1 MHRFK
6 VLLCIVA
13 CAVAVSC
20 SDSANQKSGESRTI
34 KTRPATEN
42 RVPGQYIVTLKEGVG
57 TELLQEVFAEFGIQ
71 SVKDLSSGRYL
82 ITLEKDPGPE
92 VIIKQAATSSEI
104 EHVQP
109 NYIYRTMQPA
119 QESPQRTR

>member
-6 VLLCIVA
+6 VLLCIIACTLVA
-13 CAVAVSC
+13 SC
-20 SDSANQKSGESRTI
+20 SDSANQKSEELRTI

-42 RVPGQYIVTLKEGVG
+42 RVPGQYIVTLKEGISI
-57 TELLQEVFAEFGIQ
+57 ELLQEVFAEFGVK
-71 SVKDLSSGRYL
+71 SVKDISKGRYL

-92 VIIKQAATSSEI
+92 VITKQAATSSEI
-104 EHVQP
+104 EYAQP

-119 QESPQRTR
+119 QESPQ